1 MKTVDSPQFPITA
14 FDNVKVNNKKCEYNV
29 IYCTL
34 LFPTLLGHVLLTKSL
49 NCGKSTG
56 KKKRCTFHFVPVF
69 MNAVKS
75 LSGHRRR
82 NVYHG
87 YICFALSEHKQLFKQ
102 NFRKL

>member
-56 KKKRCTFHFVPVF
+56 KKKKMHISFCSGIHERREI
-69 MNAVKS
+69 S
-75 LSGHRRR
+75 LWSQTEECISWIH
-82 NVYHG
+82 
-87 YICFALSEHKQLFKQ
+87 LFRFK
-102 NFRKL
+102 